1 MSLRYPNVAKV
12 ELIAQALGPLCDQ
25 LVFVGGC
32 AVDLL
37 LTDPAA
43 AAPRV
48 TYDVD
53 LLVQVAALPGYHA
66 MEKQFSRLGFKRDVS
81 EDAPICRWLFRDLQ
95 VDLMPTDSA
104 ILGFAN
110 RWYPLVA
117 VSAREIKL
125 PSGVSIRLITA
136 PTFVATKFEAFRD
149 RGRGDL
155 LGSHDLE
162 DIVNVVEG
170 RPEIVAEVASS
181 PKELRDYLAKQCAM
195 LLTMPNFMDV
205 LPGMIFPDEHLAARV
220 TTVAHRFSQIAA
232 GNTGVT
238 L

>member
-1 MSLRYPNVAKV
+1 MSARYPNVAKV
-12 ELIAQALGPLCDQ
+12 ELIAQALGPLCNQ

-53 LLVQVAALPGYHA
+53 LLVEVAALPGYHA
-66 MEKQFSRLGFKRDVS
+66 MEKELSRLGFKRDVS
-81 EDAPICRWLFRDLQ
+81 QDAPICRWLFRDLQ
-95 VDLMPTDSA
+95 VDLMPTDVR

-117 VSAREIKL
+117 ATAQEVRL
-125 PSGVSIRLITA
+125 PSGSSIRLITA
-136 PTFVATKFEAFRD
+136 PAFIATKFEAFAD
-149 RGRGDL
+149 RGRADL

-162 DIVNVVEG
+162 DIVNVLEG
-170 RPEIVAEVASS
+170 RPESEVEIAAS
-181 PKELRDYLAKQCAM
+181 PPALRNYLGTQCAA
-195 LLTMPNFMDV
+195 LLAMPNFMDV
-205 LPGMIFPDEHLAARV
+205 LPGMIFPDELLAARV
-220 TTVAHRFSQIAA
+220 ENVARRLRQISDQRES
-232 GNTGVT
+232 
-238 L
+238 

>member
-1 MSLRYPNVAKV
+1 MRLRYPNVAKV
-12 ELIAQALGPLCDQ
+12 ELIAEALGSLRDQ

-66 MEKQFSRLGFKRDVS
+66 MEKQFTRLGFKRDVS
-81 EDAPICRWLFRDLQ
+81 DDAPICRWLFRELK
-95 VDLMPTDSA
+95 VDLMPTDSK

-117 VSAREIKL
+117 TSAQEIKL
-125 PSGVSIRLITA
+125 PSGARIRLITA
-136 PTFVATKFEAFRD
+136 PVFLATKFEAFFD
-149 RGRGDL
+149 RGNGDL

-162 DIVNVVEG
+162 DIINVVEG
-170 RPEIVAEVASS
+170 RPEIVAEVESS
-181 PKELRDYLAKQCAM
+181 PRELQEYLAGQCKAI
-195 LLTMPNFMDV
+195 LAMPNFMDF
-205 LPGMIFPDEHLAARV
+205 LPGMIFPDELLAERV
-220 TTVAHRFSQIAA
+220 GAVAKRLAQIAE
-232 GNTGVT
+232 GIQG
-238 L
+238 

>member
-1 MSLRYPNVAKV
+1 MSLRHPNVAKV

-53 LLVQVAALPGYHA
+53 LLAEVAALPGYHA
-66 MEKQFSRLGFKRDVS
+66 MEKQFSRLGFKRDMS

-110 RWYPLVA
+110 RWYPLVVNLA
-117 VSAREIKL
+117 QETKL
-125 PSGVSIRLITA
+125 PSGASIRLITA
-136 PTFVATKFEAFRD
+136 PAFLATKFEAFRD

-170 RPEIVAEVASS
+170 RSEIVFEVVSS
-181 PKELRDYLAKQCAM
+181 PLELRGYLAEQCTK
-195 LLTMPNFMDV
+195 LLAVPNFMDA
-205 LPGMIFPDEHLAARV
+205 LPGMIFPDELLAARV
-220 TTVAHRFSQIAA
+220 KNVARRLAQIA
-232 GNTGVT
+232 GEF
-238 L
+238 

>member
-12 ELIAQALGPLCDQ
+12 ELIAQALGPLCGQ

-95 VDLMPTDSA
+95 VDLMPSDSA
-104 ILGFAN
+104 FLDALPAHLPGDA
-110 RWYPLVA
+110 A
-117 VSAREIKL
+117 SQARL
-125 PSGVSIRLITA
+125 P
-136 PTFVATKFEAFRD
+136 
-149 RGRGDL
+149 
-155 LGSHDLE
+155 DLE
-162 DIVNVVEG
+162 
-170 RPEIVAEVASS
+170 R
-181 PKELRDYLAKQCAM
+181 KLRALA
-195 LLTMPNFMDV
+195 N
-205 LPGMIFPDEHLAARV
+205 LP
-220 TTVAHRFSQIAA
+220 
-232 GNTGVT
+232 
-238 L
+238 

>member
-1 MSLRYPNVAKV
+1 VSARYPNVAKV
-12 ELIAQALGPLCDQ
+12 ELIAQALGPVCER

-53 LLVQVAALPGYHA
+53 LLVEVAALPGYHA
-66 MEKQFSRLGFKRDVS
+66 MEKELSRLGFKRDVS
-81 EDAPICRWLFRDLQ
+81 QDAPICRWLFRDLQ

-110 RWYPLVA
+110 RWYPMVVA
-117 VSAREIKL
+117 TAQGVGL
-125 PSGVSIRLITA
+125 PSGARIRLITA
-136 PTFVATKFEAFRD
+136 PTFIATKFEAFFD

-162 DIVNVVEG
+162 DIVNVVDG
-170 RPEIVAEVASS
+170 RPEIVAEVTAS
-181 PKELRDYLAKQCAM
+181 PPELRSYLGAQCAG
-195 LLTMPNFMDV
+195 LTAMPNFMDV
-205 LPGMIFPDEHLAARV
+205 LPGMIFPDEFLAARV
-220 TTVAHRFSQIAA
+220 ESVARRLRQMAELREA
-232 GNTGVT
+232 
-238 L
+238 

>member
-48 TYDVD
+48 TYAVD

-117 VSAREIKL
+117 VSAR
-125 PSGVSIRLITA
+125 
-136 PTFVATKFEAFRD
+136 
-149 RGRGDL
+149 
-155 LGSHDLE
+155 
-162 DIVNVVEG
+162 
-170 RPEIVAEVASS
+170 
-181 PKELRDYLAKQCAM
+181 
-195 LLTMPNFMDV
+195 
-205 LPGMIFPDEHLAARV
+205 
-220 TTVAHRFSQIAA
+220 
-232 GNTGVT
+232 
-238 L
+238 